1 MPGTPCRQAEYT
13 ILPDGSI
20 TVTGFRDRTSPDG
33 WQHAAGEG
41 KTMSHYSRVKTL
53 FRHREALIACL
64 KNLGYEVETDI
75 TIGDTTGTHGGYRR
89 HPDQGVRHRVCPERR
104 RDLRHGRG
112 LVGGYRTGER
122 KIAQQLK
129 DQAGAIQKEY
139 ARSMVLSQAVADG
152 FELVSQTSETDGT
165 IRIVMRR
172 WD

>member
-1 MPGTPCRQAEYT
+1 
-13 ILPDGSI
+13 
-20 TVTGFRDRTSPDG
+20 
-33 WQHAAGEG
+33 
-41 KTMSHYSRVKTL
+41 MSHYSRVKTL

-75 TIGDTTGTHGGYRR
+75 TIRGHHGEHTVDIAVTQTKGYGIGFVRNGDGTYDMVADWWGVTGA
-89 HPDQGVRHRVCPERR
+89 
-104 RDLRHGRG
+104 
-112 LVGGYRTGER
+112 GER

-139 ARSMVLSQAVADG
+139 ARSMVLSQALADG